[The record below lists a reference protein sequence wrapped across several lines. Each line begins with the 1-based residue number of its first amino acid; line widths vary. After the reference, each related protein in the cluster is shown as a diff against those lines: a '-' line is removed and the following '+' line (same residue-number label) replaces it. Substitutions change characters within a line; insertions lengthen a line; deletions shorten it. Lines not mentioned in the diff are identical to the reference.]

1 MAMASTIVRTTSEA
15 PRSPSGG
22 PHDAGGSGSSGA
34 AEPLSNQPTN
44 SLLHA
49 RLGQFT
55 PVSRQTHGHT
65 PTDARRPVFLACQW
79 GGYTNQRWDI
89 SENSAYTR
97 TDEHTY
103 TKQTDTKQAYNEHI
117 LTRELQ
123 PPSRWQRNDAAVDR

>member
-1 MAMASTIVRTTSEA
+1 MASTIVRTTSEA

-22 PHDAGGSGSSGA
+22 SHDAGGSGSSGA

-79 GGYTNQRWDI
+79 GGGIQT
-89 SENSAYTR
+89 SAGTFPKIQ
-97 TDEHTY
+97 H
-103 TKQTDTKQAYNEHI
+103 
-117 LTRELQ
+117 TREQTNTHTL
-123 PPSRWQRNDAAVDR
+123 SK

>member
-1 MAMASTIVRTTSEA
+1 MASTIVRTTSEA

-79 GGYTNQRWDI
+79 GGVYKPALGHFRKFSI
-89 SENSAYTR
+89 HENRR
-97 TDEHTY
+97 T
-103 TKQTDTKQAYNEHI
+103 HI
-117 LTRELQ
+117 H
-123 PPSRWQRNDAAVDR
+123 

>member
-1 MAMASTIVRTTSEA
+1 MASTIVRTTSEA

-22 PHDAGGSGSSGA
+22 SHDAGGSSGA

-65 PTDARRPVFLACQW
+65 PTDARSSSFSMPM
-79 GGYTNQRWDI
+79 GGVL
-89 SENSAYTR
+89 NSALRYFRKFSIHENRR
-97 TDEHTY
+97 T
-103 TKQTDTKQAYNEHI
+103 HI
-117 LTRELQ
+117 H
-123 PPSRWQRNDAAVDR
+123 